1 MVSYLPTPRL
11 IFTTIRNTMFT
22 LLFILYVATFYTMT
36 HQHFPPGSNHAQAG
50 MMEMMIIMFVLIPIT
65 IISIIISCIVSCLFK
80 SDVDV
85 SDKYKDNPN
94 GEIYTNGFTFPHF
107 NHNFVNKKNLSVK
120 YFSCEEPTDKEPID
134 WKNLCE
140 HHDREIIELK
150 NKIKRLEYS
159 LDIANNAYNEL
170 QKYN

>member
-1 MVSYLPTPRL
+1 MGSYLPTPRL

-22 LLFILYVATFYTMT
+22 LLFISYVATFYSLT

-50 MMEMMIIMFVLIPIT
+50 MMEIMIIMLLTPIT
-65 IISIIISCIVSCLFK
+65 FISIIISCIVSCLFK

-85 SDKYKDNPN
+85 SDKNPN
-94 GEIYTNGFTFPHF
+94 DEIYTNGFTFPHF
-107 NHNFVNKKNLSVK
+107 NHNFVNKKNLSAN
-120 YFSCEEPTDKEPID
+120 YISCEEQPDKEPID

-150 NKIKRLEYS
+150 NKIQRLEYS
-159 LDIANNAYNEL
+159 LDVANNAYNEL